1 MEVPLP
7 EDDDPLLKASG
18 DELASAAT
26 PSERRLD
33 NRQAL
38 QYATLGVANLR
49 SCACQYEYKLLELAH
64 EAVP

>member
-7 EDDDPLLKASG
+7 EDDDPLPKASG
-18 DELASAAT
+18 DELASAAAT
-26 PSERRLD
+26 RERKLD
-33 NRQAL
+33 MRQAL
-38 QYATLGVANLR
+38 QYATLGVANLG